1 MSLGRV
7 QLGGPE
13 GLMLREQLEEEV
25 VEGTQQFLTW
35 ICRRVS

>member
-25 VEGTQQFLTW
+25 EGTQQFLTW